1 MDLHSRK
8 FTRRSLLRGV
18 GAVALAM
25 SAGPVLFNSKTA
37 FAAPANVTTPPAT
50 ADRSGTLIL
59 RPVNGVTAAQ
69 INARFGTQTV
79 MTFSGTNQLLVWSP
93 RVLLTRV
100 QMGLAKQMVAWVE
113 LNTRVKSP
121 RRRKRTGVG
130 AAEDSG
136 SDGTGGLQLL
146 SDPAAYTGQWGVA
159 KIRLAAAQQQS
170 RGAGVV

>member
-8 FTRRSLLRGV
+8 LTRRSLLRGV

-37 FAAPANVTTPPAT
+37 FAAPANVTTPAA
-50 ADRSGTLIL
+50 ADRSGTLIV
-59 RPVNGVTAAQ
+59 RPTAGTTAAQ

-100 QMGLAKQMVAWVE
+100 QMGLAEQMVAWGQ

-146 SDPAAYTGQWGVA
+146 SDPAAY
-159 KIRLAAAQQQS
+159 
-170 RGAGVV
+170 

>member
-8 FTRRSLLRGV
+8 LTRRSLLRGV
-18 GAVALAM
+18 GAGALAM
-25 SAGPVLFNSKTA
+25 VAGPVLFTSKTA
-37 FAAPANVTTPPAT
+37 FAAPANSGSGPAN
-50 ADRSGTLIL
+50 DRSGTLIL

-93 RVLLTRV
+93 RVLLTRI

-121 RRRKRTGVG
+121 RRRKGVGVG
-130 AAEDSG
+130 ADEDSG
-136 SDGTGGLQLL
+136 S
-146 SDPAAYTGQWGVA
+146 
-159 KIRLAAAQQQS
+159 
-170 RGAGVV
+170 